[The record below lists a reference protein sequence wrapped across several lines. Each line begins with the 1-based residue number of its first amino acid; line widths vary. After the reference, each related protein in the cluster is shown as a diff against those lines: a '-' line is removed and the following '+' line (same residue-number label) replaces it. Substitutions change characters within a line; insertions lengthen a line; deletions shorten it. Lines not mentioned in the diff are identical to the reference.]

1 MAETDYKGKRIAL
14 IKRVGLMS
22 TVAVVVLLALAACG
36 AADSAG
42 SATGSA
48 TGQDS
53 AVATQPTATATGDMG
68 DMATAAPT
76 EDTSA
81 NTIDAL
87 PATEATATPGAG
99 VGAGTQAGGTTEIQA
114 TLREWAIDLSRQ
126 EVAAGKITIVVT
138 NQGQFAHNLTV
149 TDAAGTIAKT
159 PNFTASDG
167 PQTLE
172 VELQPGTYT
181 IICNLPGHAAR
192 GQKTELVVK

>member
-14 IKRVGLMS
+14 IRRLGPTS
-22 TVAVVVLLALAACG
+22 AVAVIMLLALAACG

-48 TGQDS
+48 TRQDL
-53 AVATQPTATATGDMG
+53 AAATQPTATVTDDMG

-81 NTIDAL
+81 NIIDAL
-87 PATEATATPGAG
+87 PATEATATPSTG
-99 VGAGTQAGGTTEIQA
+99 VGAGTQGGGSTEIQA

-149 TDAAGTIAKT
+149 TDASGTIAKT

-172 VELQPGTYT
+172 VELQPGMYT